1 MAYFKIMYTYISYIY
16 IAMYNVIK
24 GCSNVP
30 ITYNGRDTIA
40 KLAST
45 DIKQTRDLTILTLT
59 TLILQQDNG
68 NIKCCTY
75 PHHSWSCGH
84 S

>member
-1 MAYFKIMYTYISYIY
+1 
-16 IAMYNVIK
+16 MYNVIK

-45 DIKQTRDLTILTLT
+45 DIKQMRDLTLCTLT
-59 TLILQQDNG
+59 SYIATR
-68 NIKCCTY
+68 
-75 PHHSWSCGH
+75 
-84 S
+84 

>member
-1 MAYFKIMYTYISYIY
+1 MH
-16 IAMYNVIK
+16 NVVK

-30 ITYNGRDTIA
+30 ITYYGRDTIT

-45 DIKQTRDLTILTLT
+45 DIKQMRDLTILTLT
-59 TLILQQDNG
+59 TLVLQHDNG
-68 NIKCCTY
+68 NIKCYSY

-84 S
+84 R